1 MAPTLYSIPW
11 QLLLLLS
18 LVLQTAAQL
27 DDPTSSLTTLPPA
40 QPTGNVSDP
49 CAFEDRN
56 NMIDRVEEVWQ
67 EYNVSLLVATCDNV
81 CLFVYGAGNPDVSGI
96 GVGCLLGLP

>member
-1 MAPTLYSIPW
+1 
-11 QLLLLLS
+11 
-18 LVLQTAAQL
+18 
-27 DDPTSSLTTLPPA
+27 
-40 QPTGNVSDP
+40 
-49 CAFEDRN
+49 
-56 NMIDRVEEVWQ
+56 MIDRVEEVWQ